1 MAKSSLVAVSLLAS
15 LACARPACDS
25 KPVATVQN
33 GSYYGVLNPTY
44 NQDNF
49 LGIPYAQPPTGD
61 LRFRAPQPLN
71 ESWDGLRNATEYSPQ
86 CFGYGSDTWAL
97 GNYVSEDCLT
107 INVVRPHGVG
117 KGNNSAKLPVALWI
131 HGGGLTNGGSSDP
144 RYNLSRIVDQS
155 VRMGRP
161 MIAASMNYRLHAWGF
176 LFSDEVRAAGAGNLG
191 FRDQHLAIRWVR
203 DNIAAFGGD
212 PQQVTIWGES
222 AGARSVAAQLF
233 AFGGRDEGLYR
244 AAIMQSG
251 TGYETDFGEVDTGAL
266 TWQQYYDT
274 LVSKTDCGA
283 AADTLQCLRE
293 VPAWDLSN
301 ILNSTASPTFSSPTV
316 DGDFIRGPRWQM
328 VRDGKFVHV
337 PVIIGTNFDEGTAFG
352 TKGVN
357 TTAQWEAYLRSGGAG
372 NATVAELS
380 ALYPDDPSVGIPATF
395 EGRPEGELAGYG
407 AMWKRVAAFAGDRGY
422 QAPRRAWAAA
432 WAAAGLPAYTY
443 GFNVLSTG
451 IPPISGSTHFQEVA
465 YVFDNTAGLG
475 YDTPVAVDPFGGKPE
490 AYFRLADLMS
500 RMWVSFVT
508 TLDPNHHATAGSE
521 GLAWP
526 EYKSEGAQNLVFDAN
541 VTTLAYEQA
550 DDYRKE
556 QFEYLQ
562 KKLWT

>member
-1 MAKSSLVAVSLLAS
+1 MEKSSLITVSLLAG
-15 LACARPACDS
+15 LAWARPASDS

-86 CFGYGSDTWAL
+86 CFGYGSDTWIL

-117 KGNNSAKLPVALWI
+117 QDDATKLPVALWI

-155 VRMGRP
+155 VQMGKP

-176 LFSDEVRAAGAGNLG
+176 LFSDEIKAAGAGNLG
-191 FRDQHLAIRWVR
+191 FRDQHLAIQWVR

-212 PQQVTIWGES
+212 PKQVTIWGES

-251 TGYETDFGEVDTGAL
+251 TGYETDFGEVDTGAM

-274 LVSKTDCGA
+274 IVSKTNCGT

-293 VPAWDLSN
+293 VPTWDLSN
-301 ILNSTASPTFSSPTV
+301 ILNSTASPTFTSPTV
-316 DGDFIRGPRWQM
+316 DGDFIQGPRWQL

-337 PVIIGTNFDEGTAFG
+337 PLIIGTNFDEGTSFG
-352 TKGVN
+352 SKGIN
-357 TTAQWEAYLRSGGAG
+357 TTEQWEDFLCSGGAG
-372 NATVAELS
+372 NETIAELS
-380 ALYPDDPSVGIPATF
+380 ALYPDEPALGNPATF
-395 EGRPEGELAGYG
+395 EGRPEGELASYG
-407 AMWKRVAAFAGDRGY
+407 AMWKRVSAFAGDRGY
-422 QAPRRAWAAA
+422 QAPRRVWAQA
-432 WAAAGLPAYTY
+432 WAAAGLPTYTY

-451 IPPISGSTHFQEVA
+451 IQPIVGSTHFQEVA
-465 YVFDNTAGLG
+465 FVFDNTQGLG
-475 YDTPVAVDPFGGKPE
+475 YDTVVAVNPFGGKPE
-490 AYFRLADLMS
+490 PYFQLADMMS

-508 TLDPNHHATAGSE
+508 TLEPNHHETPSHE
-521 GLAWP
+521 EVVWP
-526 EYKSEGAQNLVFDAN
+526 AYQVEGAQNIVFDAN
-541 VTTLAYEQA
+541 VTTLGYAQE
-550 DDYRKE
+550 DHYRKE
-556 QFEYLQ
+556 QFEYFQ

>member
-1 MAKSSLVAVSLLAS
+1 MAKSSLIAVSLLAG

-49 LGIPYAQPPTGD
+49 LGIPYAQPPVGD

-71 ESWDGLRNATEYSPQ
+71 ESWSGLRNATEYSPQ
-86 CFGYGSDTWAL
+86 CFGYGSDTWVL

-107 INVVRPHGVG
+107 INVVRPNGAG
-117 KGNNSAKLPVALWI
+117 QNSSTKLPVALWI

-155 VRMGRP
+155 VQIGRP

-176 LFSDEVRAAGAGNLG
+176 LFSDEIKAAGAGNLG
-191 FRDQHLAIRWVR
+191 FRDQRLAIQWVR

-212 PQQVTIWGES
+212 PAQVTIWGES
-222 AGARSVAAQLF
+222 AGHAASRPSSSRL
-233 AFGGRDEGLYR
+233 
-244 AAIMQSG
+244 SG
-251 TGYETDFGEVDTGAL
+251 TGYETDFGEVDTGAM
-266 TWQQYYDT
+266 TWQEYYNT
-274 LVSKTDCGA
+274 LVSKTNCGNA
-283 AADTLQCLRE
+283 TDTLQCLRD
-293 VPAWDLSN
+293 VPTWDLSN
-301 ILNSTASPTFSSPTV
+301 ILNSTTSPAFTSPTI
-316 DGDFIRGPRWQM
+316 DGDFIQGPRWQL

-337 PVIIGTNFDEGTAFG
+337 PLIIGTNFDEGTNFG
-352 TKGVN
+352 SKGIN

-372 NATVAELS
+372 NETIAELS
-380 ALYPDDPSVGIPATF
+380 ALYPDDPALGIPATF
-395 EGRPEGELAGYG
+395 EGRPEGALASYG

-422 QAPRRAWAAA
+422 QAPRRVWAQA
-432 WAAAGLPAYTY
+432 WAAAGLPTYTY

-451 IPPISGSTHFQEVA
+451 IAPVVGSTHFQEVA
-465 YVFDNTAGLG
+465 YVFDNTQGLG
-475 YDTPVAVDPFGGKPE
+475 YDTAVAVNPFGGKPE
-490 AYFRLADLMS
+490 PYFRLADLMS

-508 TLDPNHHATAGSE
+508 TLDPNHHGAE
-521 GLAWP
+521 GLEDVAWP
-526 EYKSEGAQNLVFDAN
+526 AYRLAGAQNIAFDAN
-541 VTTLAYEQA
+541 VTTLAYLQE
-550 DDYRKE
+550 DNYRKE
-556 QFEYLQ
+556 QFEYFQ

>member
-380 ALYPDDPSVGIPATF
+380 ALYPDDPS
-395 EGRPEGELAGYG
+395 LAGYG
-407 AMWKRVAAFAGDRGY
+407 TMWKRVAAFAGDRGY

-526 EYKSEGAQNLVFDAN
+526 EYKSEGGAESRV
-541 VTTLAYEQA
+541 
-550 DDYRKE
+550 
-556 QFEYLQ
+556 
-562 KKLWT
+562 